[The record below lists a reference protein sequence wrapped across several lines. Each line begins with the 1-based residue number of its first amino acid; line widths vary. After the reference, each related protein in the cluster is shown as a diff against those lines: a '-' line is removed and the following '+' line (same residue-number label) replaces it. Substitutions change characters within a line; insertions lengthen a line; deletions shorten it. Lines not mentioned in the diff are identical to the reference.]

1 MVFSRSRIHR
11 ISESYFN
18 ATVPTPVKLHN
29 GNAPLHGGS
38 QSLHK
43 RGSSVDLHLKM
54 NGPDSKPETPTRVK
68 DLYAEETQSMRKSG
82 VQEKVFEYGIF
93 FGL

>member
-1 MVFSRSRIHR
+1 MVSRSRIHR

-29 GNAPLHGGS
+29 SHGGS
-38 QSLHK
+38 PSLHK